1 MAHLIVVVIVKAVS
15 CCQGKSVPNLGTI
28 LKFDIG
34 VRGVIL
40 LALPIII
47 DIKKSSF

>member
-15 CCQGKSVPNLGTI
+15 CRQGKSVPNLGTI

-34 VRGVIL
+34 VIL

-47 DIKKSSF
+47 AIKKDSF